1 MHVNQL
7 YIFSPVDAAN
17 GPTVVT
23 CFPYVPKLEGMVPKL
38 GLKIA
43 PRAEIEKSVLFSS
56 ARLVK
61 LHARIFDLESVNK
74 TERANFKEL
83 HRTKSR
89 LDRAKVARDAQ
100 ITRLR
105 SKCDDLQMLK

>member
-1 MHVNQL
+1 M
-7 YIFSPVDAAN
+7 
-17 GPTVVT
+17 
-23 CFPYVPKLEGMVPKL
+23 
-38 GLKIA
+38 A
-43 PRAEIEKSVLFSS
+43 PQAEIKKSVLFSS
-56 ARLVK
+56 VRLEK
-61 LHARIFDLESVNK
+61 LHSRIFDLEAINK
-74 TERANFKEL
+74 TERSNFKEL

>member
-1 MHVNQL
+1 MNQL
-7 YIFSPVDAAN
+7 YIFSPADASN
-17 GPTVVT
+17 GQTVT
-23 CFPYVPKLEGMVPKL
+23 CFPYFPQL
-38 GLKIA
+38 GGIEETSSLKIA

-56 ARLVK
+56 ARLEK
-61 LHARIFDLESVNK
+61 LHARIFDLEGINK